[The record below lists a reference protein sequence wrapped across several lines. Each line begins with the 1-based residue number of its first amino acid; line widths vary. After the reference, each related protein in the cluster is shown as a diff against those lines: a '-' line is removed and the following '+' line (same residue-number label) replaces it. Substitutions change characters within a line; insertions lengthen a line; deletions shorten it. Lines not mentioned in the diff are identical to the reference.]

1 MICKYCGESFQKQ
14 GNTDGSCPAST
25 DGNQRHATK
34 PSEQFQ
40 HLIDS
45 AAASQQQEK
54 EQFQHLIDSAAASLE
69 LEKSCARR
77 EERERK
83 EKLEYHR
90 TISTVT
96 PLGDEPYVVVS
107 CLLVLSYIVFSI
119 LPYVVS
125 SFPVLFC
132 FVLYQKR
139 EKIWQE
145 TRGKNKRQGDFYLSA
160 PSLC

>member
-1 MICKYCGESFQKQ
+1 MDGKEREKRTCLLLNSHKMCFCYLCVCLPGAEMICKYCGESFQKQ

-69 LEKSCARR
+69 LEKSSARR

-83 EKLEYHR
+83 ERY
-90 TISTVT
+90 I
-96 PLGDEPYVVVS
+96 PLTYTSP
-107 CLLVLSYIVFSI
+107 
-119 LPYVVS
+119 PA
-125 SFPVLFC
+125 PVNC
-132 FVLYQKR
+132 
-139 EKIWQE
+139 
-145 TRGKNKRQGDFYLSA
+145 
-160 PSLC
+160 